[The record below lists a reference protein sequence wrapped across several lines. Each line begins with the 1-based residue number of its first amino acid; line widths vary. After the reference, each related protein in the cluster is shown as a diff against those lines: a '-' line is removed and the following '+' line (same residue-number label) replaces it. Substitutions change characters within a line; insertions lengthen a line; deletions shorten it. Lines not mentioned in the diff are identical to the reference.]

1 MTAGADAFDGVAER
15 GNVLRGVQIMGV
27 HPVPVPSP
35 LYATRHVSE
44 DSLELERDD
53 SRTEPAIRAMLD
65 NAFEEGRKQG
75 YFSGSQ
81 DGRQDGFSSGCREGM
96 EQAAA
101 EMKSLV
107 TALETM
113 RQGLENRRASLL
125 AALEEEV
132 VELAVEVAEK
142 LMLHDLDVNPDAV
155 VDLVRNV
162 IARASERK
170 SLRVRLSPEDYAAIE
185 ERRKELDDSMADLG
199 DFEMVND
206 RSLVHGDCIVETQAG
221 TIDARLDRRL
231 EKTVRSVSGREETGA

>member
-1 MTAGADAFDGVAER
+1 
-15 GNVLRGVQIMGV
+15 
-27 HPVPVPSP
+27 
-35 LYATRHVSE
+35 
-44 DSLELERDD
+44 
-53 SRTEPAIRAMLD
+53 
-65 NAFEEGRKQG
+65 
-75 YFSGSQ
+75 
-81 DGRQDGFSSGCREGM
+81 M

-221 TIDARLDRRL
+221 TIAARLDRRL